1 MTIKESLIWGK
12 GELLRSLSAPLD
24 ARLLLQYVL
33 DKRPEY
39 LFAYPEQ
46 ILTQAQVDLYD
57 ELHRHILQT
66 KALAAT
72 LSCEDILSDLP
83 EAHVASVL
91 WLLTDRVADIEDSAV
106 AFGDAIWS
114 TA

>member
-1 MTIKESLIWGK
+1 M
-12 GELLRSLSAPLD
+12 
-24 ARLLLQYVL
+24 
-33 DKRPEY
+33 PETTRN
-39 LFAYPEQ
+39 P
-46 ILTQAQVDLYD
+46 AQVELYD

-83 EAHVASVL
+83 EDHVASIF
-91 WLLTDRVADIEDSAV
+91 WLLTDRVADIENSAV
-106 AFGDAIWS
+106 ALGDAIWS